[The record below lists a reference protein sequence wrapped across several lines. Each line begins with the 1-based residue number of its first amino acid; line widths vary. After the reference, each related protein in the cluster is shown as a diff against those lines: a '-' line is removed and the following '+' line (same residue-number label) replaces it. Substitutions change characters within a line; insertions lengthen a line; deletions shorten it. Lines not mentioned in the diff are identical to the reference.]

1 MQDKVSSQRLMPI
14 KEEKVQ
20 IKKPPGVDHYYVM
33 EMMDQPRAICN
44 ALNYGARFKDGGL
57 VKLGGLESNEDE
69 LMSIDNLIIG
79 ACGTSF
85 YAG

>member
-1 MQDKVSSQRLMPI
+1 
-14 KEEKVQ
+14 
-20 IKKPPGVDHYYVM
+20 M
-33 EMMDQPRAICN
+33 EMMDQPNAICK

-69 LMSIDNLIIG
+69 LMAIDNLIIG